1 MKEDKSKG
9 KVEDRVSLTR
19 LDKMKKKNE
28 KLSLERTPF
37 LNRIV
42 ICEMDAIR

>member
-1 MKEDKSKG
+1 MKEDKSKD
-9 KVEDRVSLTR
+9 KVKGRVSLTR
-19 LDKMKKKNE
+19 LDKMKKNE

-42 ICEMDAIR
+42 MCEMGAIR